1 MLFGSFWNHLQQN
14 ETFGERPSCFSR
26 QEYAKF
32 RRAKSLS
39 TNMAFSQRWVYAI
52 WESPPEATSPLNSL
66 FNLTWTYRTD
76 SDFWSPYGTY
86 EQLSPE
92 DIKMK
97 EIATTKDYTVGKTE
111 LVAWMV
117 SNCGPLT
124 SYIFRPWVEK
134 YIKVDVFGGCA
145 SVFGESR
152 SCPRAETG
160 NCLKKYKFYLSFE
173 NAMCEDYITKK
184 YWRCLGKC
192 LFLLIITIIISPN
205 LIGALTPLFFTD
217 HCVGL

>member
-1 MLFGSFWNHLQQN
+1 MRSLDEL
-14 ETFGERPSCFSR
+14 
-26 QEYAKF
+26 
-32 RRAKSLS
+32 KSLS
-39 TNMAFSQRWVYAI
+39 TNRAFSQRWVYAI
-52 WESPPEATSPLNSL
+52 WESPEATPDTAPLNNL
-66 FNLTWTYRTD
+66 FNLTCTSRTD

-86 EQLSPE
+86 EHLSPE

-97 EIATTKDYTVGKTE
+97 EIATAKDDTVGKTE

-117 SNCGPLT
+117 SNCGPQLRI
-124 SYIFRPWVEK
+124 SFVHELKK
-134 YIKVDVFGGCA
+134 YIKVDVFGVCA

-173 NAMCEDYITKK
+173 NALCQDYITEK
-184 YWRCLGKC
+184 CLGKC
-192 LFLLIITIIISPN
+192 LFLLIITITISPN
-205 LIGALTPLFFTD
+205 LIGALTAKFFTN

>member
-14 ETFGERPSCFSR
+14 ETFGGRLSCFSR
-26 QEYAKF
+26 REYAKF
-32 RRAKSLS
+32 RRAKIIINQQGFFTTLGVCDMGKSW
-39 TNMAFSQRWVYAI
+39 SQSRH
-52 WESPPEATSPLNSL
+52 S
-66 FNLTWTYRTD
+66 NLTWTYRTD

-117 SNCGPLT
+117 SNCGPQLRI
-124 SYIFRPWVEK
+124 SFVHELKK
-134 YIKVDVFGGCA
+134 YIEVDVLGVCA

-173 NAMCEDYITKK
+173 NAQCEDYITEK

-192 LFLLIITIIISPN
+192 LFLLIITITISPN
-205 LIGALTPLFFTD
+205 LIGALTAKFFSN